1 MADAE
6 AADNS
11 SELQSKDGEASSC
24 EHSCASEQRFPTQA
38 SCPSLRQDGRQSA
51 EAGMDEKSEG
61 VQCGDK
67 ELPRT
72 VTVAGA
78 EDKTSAT
85 TQPMTRIAKSL
96 KAEKEE
102 TKVENKEAPEAI
114 QAREEYEEIKARTM
128 FRMIEDI
135 DDQQRLLFLTNHQ
148 AELIAQPDNIAKL
161 VDAMEIEH
169 LPKLLMV
176 LQWSGN
182 FQSMMASQGLDSTDY
197 TSYEREN
204 SAFLR
209 KEEAQVAQTRLDR
222 FMLEVC
228 LHFSAARY

>member
-6 AADNS
+6 EAA
-11 SELQSKDGEASSC
+11 
-24 EHSCASEQRFPTQA
+24 EQRFPNQA
-38 SCPSLRQDGRQSA
+38 ACPNLGQDGRQSA
-51 EAGMDEKSEG
+51 DAGVHEKSKG
-61 VQCGDK
+61 VQRGDK
-67 ELPRT
+67 EILSC
-72 VTVAGA
+72 A
-78 EDKTSAT
+78 EDKNTAT
-85 TQPMTRIAKSL
+85 TQPMARITKSL

-135 DDQQRLLFLTNHQ
+135 DDRQRLLFLTNHQ

-169 LPKLLMV
+169 SPKLLMV

-182 FQSMMASQGLDSTDY
+182 FQSMMASQGPDSTDY

-228 LHFSAARY
+228 LHFSAARF

>member
-1 MADAE
+1 MSVADAE

-11 SELQSKDGEASSC
+11 AELESKGGQAPSC
-24 EHSCASEQRFPTQA
+24 EHSSSSEFNGLNQA
-38 SCPSLRQDGRQSA
+38 TSPSIGQDGRQSA
-51 EAGMDEKSEG
+51 DAGVAAG
-61 VQCGDK
+61 
-67 ELPRT
+67 
-72 VTVAGA
+72 TVAGA
-78 EDKTSAT
+78 EDKNTAT
-85 TQPMTRIAKSL
+85 RATQPMACIAKSL
-96 KAEKEE
+96 KAEKAEKEE
-102 TKVENKEAPEAI
+102 MQKNTKNKESPEAI

-135 DDQQRLLFLTNHQ
+135 DDRQRLLFLTNHQ
-148 AELIAQPDNIAKL
+148 AELIAQPENIAKL

-169 LPKLLMV
+169 SPKLLIV

-182 FQSMMASQGLDSTDY
+182 FQSMMASQGPASTDY

-204 SAFLR
+204 SAFLS

-228 LHFSAARY
+228 LHFLAARY